1 MQHFQKTIQNTV
13 SIDGVGLHTG
23 EQVTLSFKPAPVD
36 YGFKIQ
42 RIDVEG
48 QPILKADADL
58 VADTSRGTLLEQNGV
73 RVGTI
78 EHVLAALVGSDLD
91 NVHMELSGSEM
102 PIMDGSSKPFIEL
115 LQKAGI
121 EEQKAEREYLEIDQ
135 TIRYYDKEKDV
146 EMIAMPADDYQVTVM
161 IDFNSPVLGKQHASM
176 LHINEFK
183 DNISSCR
190 TFCFLHELEILLQH
204 NLIKGG
210 DLNNAIVV
218 VDKPVSED
226 ELKRLAKVFNKA
238 NIGVQSEGILNNI
251 ELRFQNEP
259 ARHKLLDVVGD
270 LALVGTHIKG
280 RILASKPGHK
290 TNVEFAKILK
300 RTYKDKKLLKEVP
313 KYDPNAI
320 PVKDLKAIEK
330 MLPHR
335 FPFLLVDKIIELSDK
350 HVVGV
355 KSVTFNEH
363 YFQGHFPGNPVMP
376 GVLQV
381 EALAQTGGIL
391 ALSSVEDAEN
401 WDTYFMKIE
410 ETKFKRM
417 VFPGDT
423 LLLKMELLSPIRRGL
438 VEMKGTAY
446 VGNNIVT
453 EGVFLAK
460 IQRRNQQ

>member
-1 MQHFQKTIQNTV
+1 MQNFQKTIRHTV
-13 SIDGVGLHTG
+13 NISGVGLHTG
-23 EQVTLSFKPAPVD
+23 EEVTLTIKPAPVD
-36 YGFKIQ
+36 YGYKIQ
-42 RIDVEG
+42 RIDLEG
-48 QPILKADADL
+48 QPTLKADADL

-73 RVGTI
+73 KVGTI

-91 NVHMELSGSEM
+91 NIHMELTGSEM
-102 PIMDGSSKPFIEL
+102 PIMDGSSKPFMEL
-115 LQKAGI
+115 LVHAGI

-135 TIRYYDKEKDV
+135 TIRYYNKEKDV

-176 LHINEFK
+176 LHINEFAE
-183 DNISSCR
+183 NISSCR
-190 TFCFLHELEILLQH
+190 TFCFLHELELLLQH

-218 VDKPVSED
+218 VDKPVSEE
-226 ELKRLAKVFNKA
+226 ELKRLAKIFNKA
-238 NIGVQSEGILNNI
+238 NISVQSEGILNNI
-251 ELRFQNEP
+251 DLRFQNEP

-280 RILASKPGHK
+280 RILASKPGHM

-300 RTYKDKKLLKEVP
+300 RIYKDKKQLKEVP
-313 KYDPNAI
+313 KYDPNSLPI
-320 PVKDLKAIEK
+320 KDLRGIEK

-355 KSVTFNEH
+355 KSVTYNE
-363 YFQGHFPGNPVMP
+363 YFFQGHFPGNPVMP

-381 EALAQTGGIL
+381 EALAQTGGVL
-391 ALSSVEDAEN
+391 ALSTVEDPEN
-401 WDTYFMKIE
+401 WDTYFVKIE
-410 ETKFKRM
+410 EAKFKRM
-417 VFPGDT
+417 VLPGDT
-423 LLLKMELLSPIRRGL
+423 LLLKMELISPIRRGL

-460 IQRRNQQ
+460 IQRRN